1 MAGSVASDDG
11 GQEAAVVLVLRAPT
25 GPQPLGEPVRIAIE
39 VRNAGA
45 GELWMVGVI
54 DGSEEGVRYPHYRPS
69 VAREGAVVAAPS
81 PPEDPLVGPLR
92 VMDFRR
98 LGPSELFDP
107 TRSEGGGAYQPLS
120 TFASFRPPES
130 AIYRYTLA
138 LSTESGQP
146 EQWLGRFGQDEERA
160 AVLDLVRRVPRISIT
175 SGVDVEVR

>member
-1 MAGSVASDDG
+1 MERSEASDDG
-11 GQEAAVVLVLRAPT
+11 GMEAAVVLVLHAPS

-69 VAREGAVVAAPS
+69 VAREGAVVAAPP

-98 LGPSELFDP
+98 LGTGELFDP
-107 TRSEGGGAYQPLS
+107 
-120 TFASFRPPES
+120 
-130 AIYRYTLA
+130 
-138 LSTESGQP
+138 
-146 EQWLGRFGQDEERA
+146 
-160 AVLDLVRRVPRISIT
+160 
-175 SGVDVEVR
+175 